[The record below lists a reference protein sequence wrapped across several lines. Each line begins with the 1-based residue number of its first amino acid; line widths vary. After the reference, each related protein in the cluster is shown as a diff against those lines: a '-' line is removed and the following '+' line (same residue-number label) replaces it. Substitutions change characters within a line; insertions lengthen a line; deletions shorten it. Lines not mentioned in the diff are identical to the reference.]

1 MFLFRYLQIIFKL
14 IVIPIAFAISGT
26 IFHIVRER
34 RILESNWE
42 CAKALFH
49 HSIRLHSINKI
60 KLLANDNNIFFFFIF
75 SQENSNDALF
85 GYKDA
90 STMTEP

>member
-34 RILESNWE
+34 RILKSNWE

-49 HSIRLHSINKI
+49 HSIILPSKNKKKI
-60 KLLANDNNIFFFFIF
+60 LANEKNIFFFFFF
-75 SQENSNDALF
+75 SAKKISNGNDN
-85 GYKDA
+85 
-90 STMTEP
+90 

>member
-14 IVIPIAFAISGT
+14 IVIPIAFAIFGT

-60 KLLANDNNIFFFFIF
+60 ILLANDNNIFFFLF
-75 SQENSNDALF
+75 SAKKILMMHFSATRMPVQ
-85 GYKDA
+85 
-90 STMTEP
+90 